1 MPDPGR
7 LPVGLSVSWRVALA
21 LCVLAAIALTW
32 LSVTANLDFACQ
44 NRQWPVVDGCPASSS
59 ASAPGA
65 AGPEWDRL
73 RERVANNPGD
83 GLAMADMVRY
93 AGLPPETIG
102 MDGGRLIDL
111 VSRVAPFRDEVLK
124 QQVVRALSR
133 QDWAQAV
140 PFLVQLAVRHGDAE
154 ASRSLARLMVLSSQD
169 PALLDVLRSA
179 SQGNVDWVN
188 RALRVIPAEK
198 LPMWATLPLVVEV
211 LQRDGIQSATGLLVV
226 RQLKAEARWLD
237 AHAVWL
243 QLWKRPLDLIYNGGF
258 DREFVRDA
266 FDWDLAEGDPARV
279 GAEVER
285 VGMGPRGQVLRIRF
299 NGRPLRMPLLK
310 HDLLLPA
317 GVYHFEGD
325 FRARELPSAQGLVWT
340 FTCAQGGGELARS
353 VAMQSTDS
361 EWSRTSMEL
370 TIGSDCQALTLA
382 LVPKSEADVRGG
394 LRGELLLDRV
404 VLTRLV
410 GGIAANVKR

>member
-7 LPVGLSVSWRVALA
+7 PPVGLSVSWRVLLA
-21 LCVLAAIALTW
+21 LCVLAAVVLIR
-32 LSVTANLDFACQ
+32 LSVNANLDFACQ
-44 NRQWPVVDGCPASSS
+44 NRQWPVVDGCPASSQ
-59 ASAPGA
+59 ASVPGA
-65 AGPEWDRL
+65 AGQEWDQL

-83 GLAMADMVRY
+83 GLAMADMARY

-102 MDGGRLIDL
+102 MDGDRLIDL

-140 PFLVQLAVRHGDAE
+140 PLLVQLAVRHGDAE

-169 PALLDVLRSA
+169 PALLGVLRSA

-188 RALRVIPAEK
+188 RALPVIPVEK
-198 LPMWATLPLVVEV
+198 LPMWATLPLMVEL
-211 LQRDGIQSATGLLVV
+211 LQRDALPSATALLVV

-258 DREFVRDA
+258 DREFVRGA
-266 FDWDLAEGDPARV
+266 FDWDVAEGDPTRV
-279 GAEVER
+279 GADVER

-325 FRARELPSAQGLVWT
+325 FRAKDLQSAQGLVWT
-340 FTCAQGGGELARS
+340 FSCAQGGGELVRS
-353 VAMQSTDS
+353 VAMQSTGS
-361 EWSRTSMEL
+361 EWSRVSMEL

-382 LVPKSEADVRGG
+382 LVPRSDVDTRSG
-394 LRGELLLDRV
+394 LRGELWLDRV
-404 VLTRLV
+404 VLNRL
-410 GGIAANVKR
+410 GGNAANVKS